1 MKRTEPTVFEYM
13 TRAPHSI
20 GADQPIAR
28 AHDMMRQH
36 RIRHLPVL
44 QGGELVGVLTE
55 RDIAW
60 VESFDTDRRRRLLVD
75 DAMTPFPYV
84 TASTTPLCEVARAMA
99 AGKFGAAIVVDHGKV
114 VGVFT
119 TTDAMRALADAL
131 EERGSDPSLA
141 RGSAA

>member
-28 AHDMMRQH
+28 AHDVMREQ

-44 QGGELVGVLTE
+44 RSGELVGILTE

-60 VESFDTDRRRRLLVD
+60 VEALDTDRRERIRVD

-84 TASTTPLCEVARAMA
+84 TAPTTPLAEVARAMA
-99 AGKFGAAIVVDHGKV
+99 AGKFGAAIVEDRGKV
-114 VGVFT
+114 IGVFT

-131 EERGSDPSLA
+131 EGRDARPSSMHGSVA
-141 RGSAA
+141 